1 MSKMMLYGS
10 VAAVGLAIL
19 GGHAGS
25 PGLRAFQDDVADVT
39 PIVFQAAGPTVES
52 IQSMVDAF
60 RAAIGGVNN
69 GNTPGPLVGGR
80 REINWDGGGSTATS
94 LAPTPFDGFLVTR
107 GARFETPGRGFV
119 QAPTSGIADTFG
131 NPSYAHIFTPFSP
144 VRLFSA
150 VESNLTDTKF
160 FIPGGGEL
168 RATTKAF
175 GAVFTDVDNDGG
187 KYGKNDRPSTK
198 IWYYGVD
205 GKVIHKA
212 AVPAS
217 RGKGSLSFL
226 GVIFPKTDV
235 ARIKIA
241 SGNVKPGVD
250 DGGRY
255 DVVMMDDFIFGEP
268 KAVPAHKVHDVVDDD
283 TDDKDEKN

>member
-1 MSKMMLYGS
+1 MTKQMLYGT

-19 GGHAGS
+19 GGQASSARLHAS
-25 PGLRAFQDDVADVT
+25 QDAAAYYVP
-39 PIVFQAAGPTVES
+39 PIVFQAAGPTVAS

-60 RAAIGGVNN
+60 RAALGANN
-69 GNTPGPLVGGR
+69 GSAGPAAGGR

-94 LAPTPFDGFLVTR
+94 VSPTPFDGFLITR

-119 QAPTSGIADTFG
+119 QAPTSGLAETFH
-131 NPSYAHIFTPFSP
+131 NPSYAQIFTPFSP

-150 VESNLTDTKF
+150 VESNITNTKF
-160 FIPGGGEL
+160 FLPGGGEL
-168 RATTKAF
+168 KATTKGF

-187 KYGKNDRPSTK
+187 KYGRRASTTM
-198 IWYYGVD
+198 WFYGVD
-205 GKVIHKA
+205 GQVLYKA
-212 AVPAS
+212 DVPAS
-217 RGKGSLSFL
+217 PGNGSLSFL
-226 GVIFPKTDV
+226 GVLFPKADV
-235 ARIKIA
+235 ARVRIA

-268 KAVPAHKVHDVVDDD
+268 QAVPADKVHDVVDDV
-283 TDDKDEKN
+283 DDEHDK